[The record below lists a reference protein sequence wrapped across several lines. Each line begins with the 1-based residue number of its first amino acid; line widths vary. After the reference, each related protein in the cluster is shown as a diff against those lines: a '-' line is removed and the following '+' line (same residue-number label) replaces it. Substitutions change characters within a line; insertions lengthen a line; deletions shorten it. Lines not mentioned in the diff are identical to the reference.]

1 MDVQALEVDTS
12 GKELLGEN
20 ENDFLDETEGPCNF
34 VGVTETFE
42 YPLEIGVSTFCLGS
56 GNFAFTGDK

>member
-20 ENDFLDETEGPCNF
+20 VNDFLDETEGCNF

-56 GNFAFTGDK
+56 GNLAFTGGK